1 MKQRVLRLIQGV
13 LIGVGA
19 VLPGISGGALCVVF
33 GIYRPIME
41 LLSHPRRACK
51 EYAALLVPTVLG
63 IGSGFL
69 GISRLVGVL
78 LNRYPDPSVC
88 LFVGLIAG
96 MLPALFRE
104 AGEKGRNRSSAFS
117 LGICFIVV
125 GGLLLGLNR
134 IQISITPSIG
144 WNLFC
149 GFCVA
154 LSVIVP
160 GLSFSTLLMP
170 LGLYTPFLEGIG
182 HFKLQVILPAGI
194 GAVLTVLLLAKLVT
208 RLMEQHYSVIYH
220 GIIGVVM
227 AATIAIIPFQGFAES
242 FHAFI
247 TNICWLLIGIAAALL
262 LDRFNRRIETP
273 DL

>member
-1 MKQRVLRLIQGV
+1 M
-13 LIGVGA
+13 
-19 VLPGISGGALCVVF
+19 
-33 GIYRPIME
+33 
-41 LLSHPRRACK
+41 
-51 EYAALLVPTVLG
+51 
-63 IGSGFL
+63 
-69 GISRLVGVL
+69 
-78 LNRYPDPSVC
+78 
-88 LFVGLIAG
+88 
-96 MLPALFRE
+96 
-104 AGEKGRNRSSAFS
+104 
-117 LGICFIVV
+117 
-125 GGLLLGLNR
+125 GLNR

-194 GAVLTVLLLAKLVT
+194 GAVLTVLLLSKLVT

-242 FHAFI
+242 FHVFI
-247 TNICWLLIGIAAALL
+247 TNICWLLIGIAAAPL